1 MSKTYEGV
9 IVLCDHL
16 IFKERLLVLGIKF
29 LNYKAGKDL
38 RPLGPISFYV
48 DTIQKT
54 QRGVTQQGSG

>member
-1 MSKTYEGV
+1 M
-9 IVLCDHL
+9 LCDHL